1 MYEDQTYEAILERML
16 GRVPDGLDKREG
28 SIIFDALA
36 PAAAELAQA
45 YIELSSS
52 MNFKFAATASG
63 EFLDR
68 SIAWS
73 GLTRKQ
79 ATKARLRGRF
89 IGEQNLPAEVPIGSR
104 FSLDALN
111 YTVIDRLDAGEY
123 MLECET
129 VGKEGN
135 RRFGTLLP
143 LEYIEGLVKAE
154 LLELLAPGE
163 DTESDEALYDRYR
176 EKISRPVTSA
186 NRNQYELWA
195 REQAGVGK
203 AKAFP
208 LWDGPGTVKVV
219 LLDNEMRSPAPSI
232 VEAVQQYIDPT
243 MDGMGE
249 GAAPVGSVVT
259 VTGAVEVP
267 VNIEVQVTLLDGA
280 GLDGVQQA
288 IEQGVRQ
295 YLKDLAMTDPLVR
308 YNRIANVILDIPEV
322 IDYEVLTVNGGT
334 ESVLIEPEAVAV
346 LGTVTVR

>member
-1 MYEDQTYEAILERML
+1 MVEEQTYEAILERML
-16 GRVPDGLDKREG
+16 DRVPEGMDKREG
-28 SIIFDALA
+28 SIIYDALA
-36 PAAAELAQA
+36 PSAAELAQM
-45 YIELSSS
+45 YMELEYS
-52 MNFKFAATASG
+52 MNLKFAATASG

-79 ATKARLRGRF
+79 ATKAQLLGQF
-89 IGEQNLPAEVPIGSR
+89 SGSNGAPVDVAIGSR
-104 FSLDALN
+104 FSLDPLN
-111 YTVIDRLDAGEY
+111 YKVMTRLGAGQY
-123 MLECET
+123 VLECET
-129 VGKEGN
+129 SGKEGN
-135 RRFGTLLP
+135 RRFGSLLP
-143 LEYIEGLVKAE
+143 LEYVEGLVKAE
-154 LLELLAPGE
+154 LVELWVPGE

-195 REQAGVGK
+195 REKAGVGK

-219 LLDNEMRSPAPSI
+219 LLDNEMRSPTPS
-232 VEAVQQYIDPT
+232 VVDSVQQHIDPT

-259 VTGAVEVP
+259 VVGAAEVP
-267 VNIEVQVTLLDGA
+267 VHIEVQVTLLDGA
-280 GLDGVQQA
+280 GLDGVQGA

-295 YLKDLAMTDPLVR
+295 YLKDLAMSDPLVR
-308 YNRIANVILDIPEV
+308 YNRIANVILDIPAV

-334 ESVLIEPEAVAV
+334 DSIPIEPEAVAV
-346 LGTVTVR
+346 LGTVTVL